1 MSTHRLGLV
10 SYLNTAPY
18 RFGLR
23 QLGETNWVEDVPAK
37 LLPLL
42 ESGEVEAAVLPT
54 FDVLTS
60 AWLRPLPSG
69 CISSFG
75 EAVSVKLFSRVPLRQ
90 VTSVGL
96 DTSSHTSAALVR
108 VLFAEL
114 GAHPAFLDMSPDLSR
129 MLASA
134 DAALLIGD
142 PCMKADPV
150 DVLVYDLGAE
160 WLELTGGPV
169 VFALWA
175 ARPGADVAA
184 LDRLIGEARDVGLAS
199 LDRIAEEESR
209 RLALDPEQV
218 LVYLRD
224 HMRYHLDG
232 PARVGVEKL
241 RKLLVKH
248 RLIPDHGVVRFELEA

>member
-23 QLGETNWVEDVPAK
+23 QRGETDWVEDVPAK

-54 FDVLTS
+54 FDVLANT
-60 AWLRPLPSG
+60 WLRPLPSA
-69 CISSFG
+69 CISSLG
-75 EAVSVKLFSRVPLRQ
+75 EAVSVRLFSRVPLRQ
-90 VTSVGL
+90 VTSVAL

-108 VLFAEL
+108 VVFAEL
-114 GAHPAFLDMSPDLSR
+114 GAHPAFLDTPPDLSR

-142 PCMKADPV
+142 PCMKAEPV

-175 ARPGADVAA
+175 ARPGADTAA
-184 LDRLIGEARDVGLAS
+184 LDRLVGEARDVGLAN

-209 RLALDPEQV
+209 RLALEPEQV
-218 LVYLRD
+218 LTYLRD

-232 PARVGVEKL
+232 PARVGVETF
-241 RKLLVKH
+241 RRLLVKH
-248 RLIPDHGVVRFELEA
+248 RLIPDHGAVRFELEA